1 MHLDG
6 RHMQPCW
13 TAEASAT
20 GALAARPSKERACG
34 ENEKV
39 VLKHGGSIGSM
50 ARHGWP
56 YRHTHTHDE
65 AVVETYCT
73 SCEAALGDMPI
84 ILAMDTHPIH
94 IGEPIL
100 RCTTSLGL
108 HVVVVPS
115 RRTWF
120 LQPLDAKVFRQTHWD
135 SNVINVYANYE
146 GLLFCF
152 MSIVAN
158 KNNGRWTEI

>member
-1 MHLDG
+1 MRRCTLMAVICNHAGLQKHLPQALLPRDRAKKEPAAKMKRLYSSMG
-6 RHMQPCW
+6 APS
-13 TAEASAT
+13 EAWHGT
-20 GALAARPSKERACG
+20 GG
-34 ENEKV
+34 
-39 VLKHGGSIGSM
+39 HTD
-50 ARHGWP
+50 
-56 YRHTHTHDE
+56 THTHDE
-65 AVVETYCT
+65 AVVETCCT

-84 ILAMDTHPIH
+84 ILAMDTHPVH

-108 HVVVVPS
+108 HVVVVPA

-146 GLLFCF
+146 GLFFVLCP
-152 MSIVAN
+152 
-158 KNNGRWTEI
+158 